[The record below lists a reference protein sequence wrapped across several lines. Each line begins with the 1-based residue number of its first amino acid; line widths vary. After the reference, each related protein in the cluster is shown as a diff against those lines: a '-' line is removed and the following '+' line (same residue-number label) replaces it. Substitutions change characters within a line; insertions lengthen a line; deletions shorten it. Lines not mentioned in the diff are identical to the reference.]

1 MKEPLLSLAPS
12 DIRALSIAIETGR
25 LSPPYPP
32 SSVQRFVKG
41 DISVDVAAAIHD
53 LEACGMSPVAIA
65 RSLELLAFGL
75 STRPPVEDI
84 VDLVTT
90 GPEVGG
96 VTNRDTTVVVQD
108 LFRRAEQSVL
118 IAGYAIYQGQRVF
131 KTLADRMLE
140 RPGMKVQMFLDIQ
153 RKMGD
158 TSLSSEIIRGFT
170 NRFRTSQ
177 WPSERPFPEIFYDP
191 RSLSM
196 EPEARA
202 ALHAKC
208 IVVDDAEV
216 FVSSANFTEAA
227 QGKNIEVGLSLRS
240 PVIANRIA
248 RFFHSLL
255 EHEKFVR
262 VL

>member
-41 DISVDVAAAIHD
+41 DVSVDVAAAIHD

-96 VTNRDTTVVVQD
+96 VANRDTTVVVQD

-153 RKMGD
+153 RKIGD
-158 TSLSSEIIRGFT
+158 TSLSSEIVRGFT

-177 WPSERPFPEIFYDP
+177 WPSEHPFPEIFYDP
-191 RSLSM
+191 RSLSLV
-196 EPEARA
+196 PEARA

-240 PVIANRIA
+240 PVIADRIT
-248 RFFHSLL
+248 RFFHSLVDHKRF
-255 EHEKFVR
+255 ER

>member
-25 LSPPYPP
+25 SSPPYAA

-41 DISVDVAAAIHD
+41 DVSVDVAAAIHD
-53 LEACGMSPVAIA
+53 LEACGMSSVAIA
-65 RSLELLAFGL
+65 RSLELLAFEL
-75 STRPPVEDI
+75 STRPPVDDI

-108 LFRRAEQSVL
+108 LFRKAEQSVL

-158 TSLSSEIIRGFT
+158 TSLSSEIVRSFT
-170 NRFRTSQ
+170 NRFRTS
-177 WPSERPFPEIFYDP
+177 
-191 RSLSM
+191 
-196 EPEARA
+196 
-202 ALHAKC
+202 
-208 IVVDDAEV
+208 
-216 FVSSANFTEAA
+216 
-227 QGKNIEVGLSLRS
+227 
-240 PVIANRIA
+240 
-248 RFFHSLL
+248 
-255 EHEKFVR
+255 
-262 VL
+262 

>member
-1 MKEPLLSLAPS
+1 
-12 DIRALSIAIETGR
+12 
-25 LSPPYPP
+25 
-32 SSVQRFVKG
+32 
-41 DISVDVAAAIHD
+41 
-53 LEACGMSPVAIA
+53 
-65 RSLELLAFGL
+65 
-75 STRPPVEDI
+75 VEDI

-227 QGKNIEVGLSLRS
+227 QGKNIEVGLTLRS
-240 PVIANRIA
+240 AAIANRIT
-248 RFFHSLL
+248 RFFHALL
-255 EHEKFVR
+255 EHKRFER